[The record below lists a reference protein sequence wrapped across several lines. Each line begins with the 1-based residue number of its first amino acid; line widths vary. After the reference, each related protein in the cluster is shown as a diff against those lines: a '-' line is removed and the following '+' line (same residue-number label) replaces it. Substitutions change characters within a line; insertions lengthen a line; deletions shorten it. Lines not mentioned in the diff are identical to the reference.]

1 MTDQLRQAAQQA
13 LEALEGEL
21 WLMLDKPEDEQ
32 YRVKYAYLLTVI
44 TALRTALEQQA
55 EPVAWAVQACSKMW
69 HGEFAEIDAKA
80 EAKRIGGTCVAYAL
94 YTSPP
99 QREWQSLTDE
109 DWEKVSNRKNTVF
122 DTFEQGATWAAYK
135 LERRNK

>member
-1 MTDQLRQAAQQA
+1 MTDLRQAAQ
-13 LEALEGEL
+13 
-21 WLMLDKPEDEQ
+21 PEPVAKLFGTLPVYD
-32 YRVKYAYLLTVI
+32 
-44 TALRTALEQQA
+44 TAAQPAQ

-69 HGEFAEIDAKA
+69 RGEFAEIDAKA

-109 DWEKVSNRKNTVF
+109 DWEKVVNRKNTVF

-135 LERRNK
+135 LERLNT

>member
-1 MTDQLRQAAQQA
+1 MTNLQQAAQQA

-32 YRVKYAYLLTVI
+32 YCVKYAYLLTVI

-69 HGEFAEIDAKA
+69 RGEFAEIDAKA

-109 DWEKVSNRKNTVF
+109 DWEKVANRKNTVL